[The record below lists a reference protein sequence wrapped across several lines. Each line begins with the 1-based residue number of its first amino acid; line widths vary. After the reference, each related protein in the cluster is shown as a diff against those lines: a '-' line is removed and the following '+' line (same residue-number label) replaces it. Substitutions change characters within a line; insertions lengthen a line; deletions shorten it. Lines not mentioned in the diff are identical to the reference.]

1 MDAFPS
7 NQPHWRCGHH
17 GLDDGRASALHPQDR
32 KAPAQSDEARA
43 GNDHWNLAPREICR
57 WDKQDEQDGGKCG
70 SDCVRLDEP
79 DSLMR
84 FSGDSSATFYLD
96 IGTSL
101 QLLPSPA
108 HARKTIA
115 SLTEKQPLLQ
125 IEI

>member
-7 NQPHWRCGHH
+7 NQPHWCCGHH

-79 DSLMR
+79 DSLIGQLPCEDGCYPSR
-84 FSGDSSATFYLD
+84 NRRNTGGEKCSSLLEVGERTRQ
-96 IGTSL
+96 GT
-101 QLLPSPA
+101 QYA
-108 HARKTIA
+108 DDY
-115 SLTEKQPLLQ
+115 
-125 IEI
+125 